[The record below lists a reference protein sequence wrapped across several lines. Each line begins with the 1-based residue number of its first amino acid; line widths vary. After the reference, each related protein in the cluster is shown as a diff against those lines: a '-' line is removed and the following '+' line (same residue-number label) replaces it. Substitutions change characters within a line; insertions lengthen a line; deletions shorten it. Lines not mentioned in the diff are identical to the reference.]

1 MGLISP
7 ATIDR
12 ILDAARIEEVVG
24 EFVTLKR
31 SGGSFRGL
39 SPFTQEKTPSFY
51 VVPSKGIFKCFS
63 SGKGGSVVTFLMEH
77 EQLSYPD
84 ALRWLAKK
92 YNVEIEEEEST
103 PEQDA
108 VRDRRESM
116 FSVNAFAL
124 KQFSEWMWN
133 DDHGRA
139 VGLAYVRERGFTE
152 ETIKKFELG
161 FHLEGRDTF
170 AKAALKAG
178 YQSEFLEATGLCIK
192 RESGDLVDRFWGRAM
207 FPIHSLSGR
216 VVGFG
221 GRVLRSDAKTAK
233 YLNSPESEIYHKSQ
247 VLYGLFQAKQAI
259 SRANKV
265 YLVEGYT
272 DVISMHQG
280 GVHNVVSSSGTAL
293 TLDQIRLIKRLTE
306 HVTLLYDGDK
316 AGIRASF
323 RGIDLLLE
331 EGLYVRAVPLP
342 VGEDPDSL
350 ARSMDSEALNTY
362 LTEHEVDFIQFKVEA
377 LTDEGQAQ
385 DPIRRAEVVRD
396 VVQSVAKIPN
406 AILREVYLR
415 DSAQRLGIEE
425 RSLYAEMERIRGAE
439 LKNASQRRP
448 DRDPYE
454 DPNPPEMHVQRPQAP
469 RPLAVEEALI
479 KVLLQHGSERVKWLG
494 PDGLEHEDAAAAL
507 ILDDVSGDELEFTH
521 PTYQRMFTEMLAVWH
536 AEERILGPEHF
547 VRHEDPSM
555 AATAAECLTERHQ
568 LADWSR
574 KSIYVGAVEE
584 QLSSHVHECLLR
596 FKEYRLE
603 DRIKELIVE
612 LGALTDEVERQAKMT
627 DFMNIQAMR
636 NALRAELQRVV

>member
-7 ATIDR
+7 STVDR

-92 YNVEIEEEEST
+92 YNIEIEEEEST

-133 DDHGRA
+133 DEHGRA
-139 VGLAYVRERGFTE
+139 VGLAYVRERGFTD
-152 ETIKKFELG
+152 ETIRKFELG
-161 FHLEGRDTF
+161 FHLEGRDSL

-178 YQSEFLEATGLCIK
+178 YQAEFLEATGLCIK
-192 RESGDLVDRFWGRAM
+192 RESGELVDRFWGRAM

-342 VGEDPDSL
+342 EGEDPDSL
-350 ARSMDSEALNTY
+350 ARSMDSDALNAY
-362 LTEHEVDFIQFKVEA
+362 LTEREVDFIQFKVEA
-377 LTDEGQAQ
+377 LTDEGQSQ

-396 VVQSVAKIPN
+396 VVQSIAKIPN

-425 RSLYAEMERIRGAE
+425 RSLYAELERIRGTE

-448 DRDPYE
+448 ERDPYE
-454 DPNPPEMHVQRPQAP
+454 DPTPPEMQVQRPQAP

-494 PDGLEHEDAAAAL
+494 PDGVEHEDAAAAL
-507 ILDDVSGDELEFTH
+507 ILDDVSGDELEFAH
-521 PTYQRMFTEMLAVWH
+521 APYQRIFDEMVAVWH
-536 AEERILGPEHF
+536 A
-547 VRHEDPSM
+547 S
-555 AATAAECLTERHQ
+555 
-568 LADWSR
+568 
-574 KSIYVGAVEE
+574 
-584 QLSSHVHECLLR
+584 
-596 FKEYRLE
+596 
-603 DRIKELIVE
+603 
-612 LGALTDEVERQAKMT
+612 
-627 DFMNIQAMR
+627 
-636 NALRAELQRVV
+636 